1 MNKWQKAH
9 KCHDLENI
17 KNGYMSTKQPTTA
30 MISRISRIYEY
41 QKYMNIRI
49 YEQKTTDQR
58 HDLKEFLFTSFA
70 QLLHIVSACCEKILK
85 SNQNIENKCSRIFR
99 ISKYSVAAHRLLLL
113 RKNIEI
119 KSKYWKQMFKN
130 I

>member
-1 MNKWQKAH
+1 
-9 KCHDLENI
+9 
-17 KNGYMSTKQPTTA
+17 
-30 MISRISRIYEY
+30 
-41 QKYMNIRI
+41 MNIRI

-99 ISKYSVAAHRLLLL
+99 TSKYSVAPHRLRLLQG
-113 RKNIEI
+113 NI
-119 KSKYWKQMFKN
+119 KTKLKY
-130 I
+130 